1 MRKKKVMNTKND
13 MTITTNL
20 VFTPLLLHIMT
31 HEIIIHAPQFTNE
44 SEYIN
49 TEVANNLSGKL
60 DAYIRKMAKEDD
72 KIRAELTLTRD
83 KLGSTGKLE
92 ISFPGHAYRSS
103 RENYAKLDDLINHL
117 FIHIKEQMG
126 K

>member
-1 MRKKKVMNTKND
+1 
-13 MTITTNL
+13 
-20 VFTPLLLHIMT
+20 MT
-31 HEIIIHAPQFTNE
+31 HEIIIHAPEFINE
-44 SEYIN
+44 APYIQA
-49 TEVANNLSGKL
+49 EIASNLSGKL
-60 DAYIRKMAKEDD
+60 DVYIRRTAKEWD

-83 KLGSTGKLE
+83 KLGSSGKIE

-117 FIHIKEQMG
+117 CIHIKEQMG